1 MKKRREDLM
10 STFRGLEMSRQALS
24 TQQSALYTTGHNISN
39 ANTPGYSRQRVNM
52 QAMNGYPTP
61 GMNSPHLPGQ
71 MGTGVEVGSVQ
82 RIRNQFLD
90 TQFRAE
96 NASVGYW
103 SERTAALSRME
114 NLLNEPSDSGIEAAM
129 SDFWSSLQEAAA
141 NPTNNGARAVVLKR
155 GESLAD
161 TFNHLSKSMN
171 TIRTDLQKETENTI
185 DKANAMIDQLDS
197 LNSQIKKLEIHG
209 YNANDLYDK
218 RDNILDELSE
228 IVNIEV
234 EYDGS
239 HIPNGKQGDGVA
251 TVKIVLGDGNSVKLV
266 DGVEGTTNKIDKP
279 VYTEIDGMEVIE
291 SINVGNVDI
300 TSSKGTIQSYV
311 HASGYVEDGE
321 VKGDYPE
328 MLEKLDNLAF
338 AIANSFNE
346 LHKDGDTEVPFFE
359 DLGDEPAGAAG
370 KIAVAIKDHQD
381 IIISSD
387 GNKGKG
393 DVALDLANVFTS
405 PNDDLGGVSVN
416 GYLESIVGDVGV
428 KTSHAITMLDSTA
441 TLQHQVSNQR
451 QSISAVSLDEEMT
464 NMIKF
469 QHAYNAAAR
478 GMTAMDELI
487 DTIINRMGLV
497 GR

>member
-1 MKKRREDLM
+1 M

-39 ANTPGYSRQRVNM
+39 ANTPGYTRQRVNM

-90 TQFRAE
+90 TQFRSE

-129 SDFWSSLQEAAA
+129 SDFWSALQEAGA

-161 TFNHLSKSMN
+161 TFNHLSSSMN
-171 TIRTDLQKETENTI
+171 TIRKDLQTETENTI
-185 DKANAMIDQLDS
+185 DKANAMIEQLDS

-239 HIPNGKQGDGVA
+239 HIPSGKQGDGVA
-251 TVKIVLGDGNSVKLV
+251 TVNIIIADREPVNIVN
-266 DGVEGTTNKIDKP
+266 GVTGETQK
-279 VYTEIDGMEVIE
+279 IE
-291 SINVGNVDI
+291 SPEYTDPDEFNGMKLFENIKVRNVDI
-300 TSSKGTIQSYV
+300 TSSKGTLQSYV
-311 HASGYVEDGE
+311 HASGYVVREGENVE

-328 MLEKLDNLAF
+328 MLEKLDKLAF
-338 AIANSFNE
+338 AIAKSFNE
-346 LHKDGDTEVPFFE
+346 LHKDGDTAVPFFE
-359 DLGDEPAGAAG
+359 DLGEDSAGAAG
-370 KIAVAIKDHQD
+370 KITVAIKDYQD
-381 IIISSD
+381 IIVSSG

-393 DVALDLANVFTS
+393 DVALNLANVFTS
-405 PNDDLGGVSVN
+405 PNDGLGDVSVN
-416 GYLESIVGDVGV
+416 GYLESIIGDVGV
-428 KTSHAITMLDSTA
+428 DTSHAMTMLDSTA
-441 TLQHQVSNQR
+441 TLQHQVNNQR

-487 DTIINRMGLV
+487 DTVINRMGLV

>member
-1 MKKRREDLM
+1 M

-39 ANTPGYSRQRVNM
+39 ANTPGYTRQRVNM

-61 GMNSPHLPGQ
+61 GMNSPHMPGQ
-71 MGTGVEVGSVQ
+71 LGTGVEVGSVQ

-129 SDFWSSLQEAAA
+129 SDFWSALQEAGA

-171 TIRTDLQKETENTI
+171 TIRKDLQTETENTI

-234 EYDGS
+234 KYDSS
-239 HIPNGKQGDGVA
+239 HIPSGKQGDGVA
-251 TVKIVLGDGNSVKLV
+251 TVNIILGNGNSVELV
-266 DGVEGTTNKIDKP
+266 NGTDGTTKKIDKP
-279 VYTEIDGMEVIE
+279 VYTEIDGVEVIE
-291 SINVGNVDI
+291 SINVGGIDI
-300 TSSKGTIQSYV
+300 KTSKGIIQSHV
-311 HASGYVEDGE
+311 HAFGYVEGDDTE

-328 MLEKLDNLAF
+328 MLGKLDELAYT
-338 AIANSFNE
+338 IVNSLNE
-346 LHKDGDTEVPFFE
+346 VYKEGNPDASFFE
-359 DLGDEPAGAAG
+359 ELSDSKGAAG
-370 KIAVAIKDHQD
+370 KMTVALEDYKD
-381 IIISSD
+381 IIVSTD
-387 GNKGKG
+387 ENAKNG
-393 DVALDLANVFTS
+393 DLAKKMADIFTS
-405 PNDDLGGVSVN
+405 PNEGLGGVSVN
-416 GYLESIVGDVGV
+416 GYLESIIGDVGV
-428 KTSHAITMLDSTA
+428 DTSHAITMLDSTA

-487 DTIINRMGLV
+487 DTVINRMGLV

>member
-1 MKKRREDLM
+1 
-10 STFRGLEMSRQALS
+10 
-24 TQQSALYTTGHNISN
+24 
-39 ANTPGYSRQRVNM
+39 
-52 QAMNGYPTP
+52 
-61 GMNSPHLPGQ
+61 MNSPHLPGQ

-251 TVKIVLGDGNSVKLV
+251 TVNIIIADGDPVNIVNGVTGEIQKIS
-266 DGVEGTTNKIDKP
+266 KP
-279 VYTEIDGMEVIE
+279 DPDDPDDQFYREIDGMKVFDKIT
-291 SINVGNVDI
+291 VGGVDI
-300 TSSKGTIQSYV
+300 TSSKGSIQSYV
-311 HASGYVEDGE
+311 HASGYVVGEGDDAE

-328 MLEKLDNLAF
+328 MLEKLDKLAY
-338 AIANSFNE
+338 AIVNSLNEVYKEGDPDASFFNE
-346 LHKDGDTEVPFFE
+346 LSDSK
-359 DLGDEPAGAAG
+359 GAAG
-370 KIAVAIKDHQD
+370 KMTVALEDYKD
-381 IIISSD
+381 IIVSTD
-387 GNKGKG
+387 ENAKNG
-393 DVALDLANVFTS
+393 DLAKKWRIF
-405 PNDDLGGVSVN
+405 
-416 GYLESIVGDVGV
+416 
-428 KTSHAITMLDSTA
+428 
-441 TLQHQVSNQR
+441 LQIQMT
-451 QSISAVSLDEEMT
+451 IWAVSL
-464 NMIKF
+464 
-469 QHAYNAAAR
+469 
-478 GMTAMDELI
+478 
-487 DTIINRMGLV
+487 
-497 GR
+497 

>member
-1 MKKRREDLM
+1 M

-39 ANTPGYSRQRVNM
+39 ANTPGYTRQRVNM

-90 TQFRAE
+90 TQFRSE

-129 SDFWSSLQEAAA
+129 SDFWSALQEAGA

-161 TFNHLSKSMN
+161 TFNHLSSSMN
-171 TIRTDLQKETENTI
+171 TIRKDLQTETENTI
-185 DKANAMIDQLDS
+185 DKANAMIEQLDS

-251 TVKIVLGDGNSVKLV
+251 TVNIIVADGEPVTIVN
-266 DGVEGTTNKIDKP
+266 GETGETQKIDKP
-279 VYTEIDGMEVIE
+279 TYKEIDGMKVIE
-291 SINVGNVDI
+291 SINVGDADI
-300 TSSKGTIQSYV
+300 LSSKGTIQSYV
-311 HASGYVEDGE
+311 HASGYVENEE

-328 MLEKLDNLAF
+328 MLEKLDKLAF
-338 AIANSFNE
+338 AIAKSFNE
-346 LHKDGDTEVPFFE
+346 LHKDGDTAVPFFE

-370 KIAVAIKDHQD
+370 KITVAIKDHQD
-381 IIISSD
+381 IIVSSN

-487 DTIINRMGLV
+487 DTVINRMGLV

>member
-1 MKKRREDLM
+1 M

-61 GMNSPHLPGQ
+61 GMNSPHIPGQ
-71 MGTGVEVGSVQ
+71 FGTGVEVGSVQ

-90 TQFRAE
+90 TQFRSE

-114 NLLNEPSDSGIEAAM
+114 NLLNEPSDSGIEAAI
-129 SDFWSSLQEAAA
+129 SDFWSALQGAAT
-141 NPTNNGARAVVLKR
+141 NPDQNGELAVILSR
-155 GESLAD
+155 GEALAD
-161 TFNHLSKSMN
+161 TFNHLSSSMN
-171 TIRTDLQKETENTI
+171 TIRTDLQTKTENTI
-185 DKANAMIDQLDS
+185 DRANAMIDQLDS

-228 IVNIEV
+228 IVNIEA

-251 TVKIVLGDGNSVKLV
+251 TVNVILGDGSTVTLV
-266 DGVEGTTNKIDKP
+266 DGAAETTQKIDDP
-279 VYTEIDGMEVIE
+279 VYREIDGMKVFE
-291 SINVGNVDI
+291 SISVGGVDI

-311 HASGYVEDGE
+311 HASGYVVGE
-321 VKGDYPE
+321 GSDAEVRGDYPE
-328 MLEKLDNLAF
+328 MLEKLDNLAY
-338 AIANSFNE
+338 AIVTSFNE
-346 LHKDGDTEVPFFE
+346 LHEDGDSGLLFFE
-359 DLGDEPAGAAG
+359 ELTEAQGAAG
-370 KIAVAIKDHQD
+370 KMAVALKDYSD
-381 IIISSD
+381 INVSRD
-387 GNKGKG
+387 GNSG
-393 DVALDLANVFTS
+393 DGELARELANIFTS
-405 PNDDLGGVSVN
+405 ANDNLDGVSVN
-416 GYLESIVGDVGV
+416 GYLESIIGEVGV
-428 KTSHAITMLDSTA
+428 DASHAITMLDSTA
-441 TLQHQVSNQR
+441 TLQHQVNIQR

>member
-1 MKKRREDLM
+1 M

-39 ANTPGYSRQRVNM
+39 ANTPGYTRQRVNM

-90 TQFRAE
+90 TQFRSE

-129 SDFWSSLQEAAA
+129 SDFWSALQEAGA

-161 TFNHLSKSMN
+161 TFNHLSSSMN
-171 TIRTDLQKETENTI
+171 TIRKDLQTETENTI
-185 DKANAMIDQLDS
+185 DKANAMIEQLDS

-239 HIPNGKQGDGVA
+239 HIPSGKQGDGVA
-251 TVKIVLGDGNSVKLV
+251 SVNIILGDGTSVELV
-266 DGVEGTTNKIDKP
+266 NGKDGTTKKIDKP
-279 VYTEIDGMEVIE
+279 VYTEIEGMEVIE
-291 SINVGNVDI
+291 SINVDGIDI
-300 TSSKGTIQSYV
+300 KTSKGTIQSHV
-311 HASGYVEDGE
+311 HASGYAVGEGDEAE

-328 MLEKLDNLAF
+328 MLEKLDKLAY
-338 AIANSFNE
+338 AIVSSLNEVYKEGDPDASFFNE
-346 LHKDGDTEVPFFE
+346 LSDSK
-359 DLGDEPAGAAG
+359 GAAG
-370 KIAVAIKDHQD
+370 KMTVALEDYKD
-381 IIISSD
+381 IIVSTD
-387 GNKGKG
+387 ENAKNG
-393 DVALDLANVFTS
+393 DLAKKMTDIFTS
-405 PNDDLGGVSVN
+405 PNDGLGDVSVN
-416 GYLESIVGDVGV
+416 GYLESIIGDVGV
-428 KTSHAITMLDSTA
+428 DTSHAITMLDSTA

-487 DTIINRMGLV
+487 DTVINRMGLV